1 MVSLSFWEKTLR
13 STKHSMYQP
22 KKIEKDNGKTITY
35 KIKFIDSVRFVS
47 SLLSNLDDNLNEG
60 LH

>member
-1 MVSLSFWEKTLR
+1 
-13 STKHSMYQP
+13 MYQP
-22 KKIEKDNGKTITY
+22 KKIEKENGKTITY
-35 KIKFIDSVRFVS
+35 KIKFIDSVMFVS

>member
-22 KKIEKDNGKTITY
+22 KKIEKENG